1 MLHEQDRSPRGI
13 NALRHSFNALSFF
26 IHEVIAPNKGKEAIL
41 RVGNTIPE
49 ERRPNLGHKA
59 DIG

>member
-1 MLHEQDRSPRGI
+1 MFHEQDRSPRGI
-13 NALRHSFNALSFF
+13 NALRHSFNALSSF
-26 IHEVIAPNKGKEAIL
+26 IHEVIPPNKGKEAIL

-59 DIG
+59 DVR